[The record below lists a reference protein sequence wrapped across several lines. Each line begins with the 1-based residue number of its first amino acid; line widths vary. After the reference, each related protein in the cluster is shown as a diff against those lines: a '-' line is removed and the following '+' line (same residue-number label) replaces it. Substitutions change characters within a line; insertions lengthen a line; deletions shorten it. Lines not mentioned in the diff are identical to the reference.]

1 MESFPRCRWRGA
13 EKNPGRYECKSA
25 KLVISAAGVDAATCL
40 SCPCANH
47 EPVNNGRPGY
57 IQADGTIPAEPART
71 EPPPATPTR
80 LKLDC
85 LHRGAELRTEKCP
98 GCQGHVEVKVFSCA
112 VHGECTLQKSL
123 GAMTCVRC
131 PDKKAPEK
139 APEKAAEPVQAA
151 PSTPVRKAI
160 LHNRLSPGDCLVMT
174 AALEC
179 LHTQYPGKFLTAVR
193 SPCDDIFAH
202 NPRVATVPAGETW
215 QELKTHYPMVNQS
228 NQRPMHFMEAYCRS
242 IGDQLGVKID
252 LTVNR
257 PALYFSDQEKSWIG
271 RIEEIYGSP
280 RKYWILNAGVKPDF
294 PAKAWI
300 MDRWQEVVDRLQ
312 GKILFVQ
319 IGEASHNHPRLK
331 NVVDQVGKTNLREFL
346 RLCRLA
352 EGAVGPSTLLQHAM
366 AALEK
371 PYVCIAGGREPPSWL
386 HYNTQTT
393 LHTIGALTCCQKEA
407 CWVSRI
413 VPTDQKDT
421 SVCRQ
426 TLPLSGTQVQRCM
439 TLITADDVVRAILK
453 HYDGGALSF

>member
-1 MESFPRCRWRGA
+1 MESVLPVCRWRGA
-13 EKNPGRYECKSA
+13 EKSPGRYECRSA
-25 KLVISAAGVDAATCL
+25 KLVAPAGVDAATCN
-40 SCPCANH
+40 SCPCRDH

-57 IQADGTIPAEPART
+57 LQADGTIPAEPVKA
-71 EPPPATPTR
+71 PPARPAR
-80 LKLDC
+80 RSLDC
-85 LHRGAELRTEKCP
+85 VHRGAELRTETCP
-98 GCQGHVEVKVFSCA
+98 SCQGHVEVKVFACA
-112 VHGECTLQKSL
+112 LHGECTLSKPL
-123 GAMTCVRC
+123 GAQTCQTC
-131 PDKKAPEK
+131 PDKKAPEQS
-139 APEKAAEPVQAA
+139 AEPASAQAA
-151 PSTPVRKAI
+151 VPSPTPRKVV

-179 LHTQYPGKFLTAVR
+179 LHSQHPSKFLTAVR
-193 SPCDDIFAH
+193 SPCDDIFLH

-215 QELKTHYPMVNQS
+215 QEIETHYPLVNQS

-257 PALYFSDQEKSWIG
+257 PSLYFSDQEKAWIG
-271 RIEEIYGSP
+271 RIEEIYGTP
-280 RKYWILNAGVKPDF
+280 RKYFLINAGTKPDF
-294 PAKAWI
+294 PAKAFI
-300 MDRWQEVVDRLQ
+300 QDRWQEVVDRLQ

-319 IGEASHNHPRLK
+319 VGEASHNHPRLK

-352 EGAVGPSTLLQHAM
+352 EGAIGPSTLLQHVM

-386 HYNTQTT
+386 NYNTQTT
-393 LHTIGALTCCQKEA
+393 LHTIGALDCCKKDA

-413 VPTDQKDT
+413 VPNDPKDS

-426 TLPLSGTQVQRCM
+426 ALPMAGGHVQRCM
-439 TLITADDVVRAILK
+439 TLVESDDVVRAVLK